1 MVSHTVTKTY
11 IPTGI
16 CPVVTDAER
25 VLAASNDLSAAMHR
39 LRHSLNRCKTCVNAD
54 CPAIIAL
61 NQQIKACIEELVE
74 EWHLGA

>member
-1 MVSHTVTKTY
+1 
-11 IPTGI
+11 
-16 CPVVTDAER
+16 
-25 VLAASNDLSAAMHR
+25 MHR